1 MKKSVI
7 FWNIVAV
14 ITYFVLLLST
24 TGGCHC
30 ITLLLMVLSTAIGMV
45 ACLHSMIDHKASL
58 WDVKKLKKQ
67 GFIHWW
73 VYVTPSGLMFLLAT
87 AIIIGVHN
95 FNEWINRK

>member
-14 ITYFVLLLST
+14 ITYFTLLLST

-30 ITLLLMVLSTAIGMV
+30 FTILLMGLSTVIGMV
-45 ACLHSMIDHKASL
+45 VCLHSMIDHEASL
-58 WDVKKLKKQ
+58 WNVKKLKKQ

-87 AIIIGVHN
+87 AIIIGVLN

>member
-14 ITYFVLLLST
+14 ITYFTLLLST
-24 TGGCHC
+24 TGGCHV
-30 ITLLLMVLSTAIGMV
+30 LMLLSTMFGMI
-45 ACLHSMIDHKASL
+45 ACMHSMIDHKASL
-58 WDVKKLKKQ
+58 WNVKKLKKQ

-87 AIIIGVHN
+87 AVIIGVHN